1 MAAVEILE
9 TPRFDEVVR
18 GPALRLVSYAPAA
31 SGIRRGVSLRQR
43 RAERVRV
50 LQRRRR
56 VLAGLVLLGALTV
69 LAMPG
74 HLFGA
79 TTGAGLSTD
88 LAGSSTLASGMNYVV
103 QPGNTVNSIAR
114 EMNPTNPSLA
124 RSLLVREL
132 GSAVV
137 VPGEHVLIP

>member
-9 TPRFDEVVR
+9 TPGLVEGFRT
-18 GPALRLVSYAPAA
+18 PALRLVSYAPAPPA
-31 SGIRRGVSLRQR
+31 IRRGVSLRQR
-43 RAERVRV
+43 RFERTRV

-56 VLAGLVLLGALTV
+56 VAAAMVFVGALTI
-69 LAMPG
+69 LALPG
-74 HLFGA
+74 HMFGA

-132 GSAVV
+132 GSTVV

>member
-9 TPRFDEVVR
+9 TANCEGMSR
-18 GPALRLVSYAPAA
+18 GPALRLVPYTAAPPL
-31 SGIRRGVSLRQR
+31 IRRGVSLRQR
-43 RAERVRV
+43 RLERARV

-56 VLAGLVLLGALTV
+56 VAAVLVLLGAFAI
-69 LAMPG
+69 LALPG
-74 HLFGA
+74 HVLGA

-88 LAGSSTLASGMNYVV
+88 LASSSTLASGMVYVV
-103 QPGNTVNSIAR
+103 QPGDTVNSIAR

-132 GSAVV
+132 ASTVV

>member
-9 TPRFDEVVR
+9 TPGFDR
-18 GPALRLVSYAPAA
+18 IFRRPTLSLVSYAPAPPA
-31 SGIRRGVSLRQR
+31 VRRGVSLRQR
-43 RAERVRV
+43 RAERVRF

-56 VLAGLVLLGALTV
+56 AAAAVVLLGALTI
-69 LAMPG
+69 LALPG
-74 HLFGA
+74 HMFGA

-132 GSAVV
+132 GSTVV